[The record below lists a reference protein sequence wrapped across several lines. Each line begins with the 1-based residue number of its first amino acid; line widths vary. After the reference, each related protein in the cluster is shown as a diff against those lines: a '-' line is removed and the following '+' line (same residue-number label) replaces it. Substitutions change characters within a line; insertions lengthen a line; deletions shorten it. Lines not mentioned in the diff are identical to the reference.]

1 MADCPRK
8 KAADTRRR
16 ENKENREKEAQE
28 RQERQQRDKERQGA
42 GPPKQEVVDNTPSN
56 NASDM
61 KPAAQGNLYPIFSF
75 FLNGSLVMIAVF
87 VFPLARESRSD
98 VCKLGH

>member
-28 RQERQQRDKERQGA
+28 RQQRDKERQG
-42 GPPKQEVVDNTPSN
+42 ELLLS
-56 NASDM
+56 S
-61 KPAAQGNLYPIFSF
+61 
-75 FLNGSLVMIAVF
+75 
-87 VFPLARESRSD
+87 
-98 VCKLGH
+98 H

>member
-28 RQERQQRDKERQGA
+28 RQERQQRDKERQEA
-42 GPPKQEVVDNTPSN
+42 GPPKQELVDNTPSN
-56 NASDM
+56 NASDK
-61 KPAAQGNLYPIFSF
+61 KPAAQGNLKYSF
-75 FLNGSLVMIAVF
+75 FYFFSMDGLLLI
-87 VFPLARESRSD
+87 
-98 VCKLGH
+98 